1 MEREQ
6 GIHESNL
13 VCVAV
18 LKGVVR
24 KFSLTLDKNMKEV
37 RKPAMHMKGNSVP
50 NRESNRCKGLEVG
63 VCLASSKDNT
73 KPSLGHCHEFEKMQV
88 NIRINKG
95 VKHSD
100 GTNLLEFEGNV
111 SWSYGCRTN
120 SKT

>member
-1 MEREQ
+1 M
-6 GIHESNL
+6 
-13 VCVAV
+13 
-18 LKGVVR
+18 VR
-24 KFSLTLDKNMKEV
+24 KFSLTLDKDMKEA

-50 NRESNRCKGLEVG
+50 NRESSRCKGLEVG
-63 VCLASSKDNT
+63 VCLASAKDNT
-73 KPSLGHCHEFEKMQV
+73 KPSLDHCHEFEKMQV